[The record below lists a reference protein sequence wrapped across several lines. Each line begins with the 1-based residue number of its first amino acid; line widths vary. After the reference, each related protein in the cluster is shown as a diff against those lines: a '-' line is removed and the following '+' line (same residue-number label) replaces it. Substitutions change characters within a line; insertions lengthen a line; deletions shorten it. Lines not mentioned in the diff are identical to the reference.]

1 MTVRVGIQNTKIIK
15 MHRGAVE
22 KNGGSKE
29 TWVWT
34 MAMAMDSG
42 HVIGIVLVT
51 NVTI

>member
-1 MTVRVGIQNTKIIK
+1 MIRPERPEHVSKK
-15 MHRGAVE
+15 L
-22 KNGGSKE
+22 GGSKE

>member
-1 MTVRVGIQNTKIIK
+1 
-15 MHRGAVE
+15 MHGELRARPASRDD
-22 KNGGSKE
+22 GGSKE